1 MGAVDIYVA
10 YRFIKGLTIKWK
22 SWDAYKEGV
31 IDEDGKVIVE
41 PDDRTRKQKNS
52 YGAFNRLI
60 ASVKRVFNKVPFV
73 RSKIGSFAAALWLLR
88 EEAKKN
94 GASEVDI
101 ERMFISQVFEEGEFD
116 SCNIKEDVT
125 HNTIPRGTYHVTDDI
140 SETNEIIK
148 LGEDINSFSS
158 ELGVPLFHIHNANGT
173 NIVISYSNMEKV

>member
-31 IDEDGKVIVE
+31 IDENGKVIVE
-41 PDDRTRKQKNS
+41 PEDRTRKQKKS

-73 RSKIGSFAAALWLLR
+73 RSRIGSFAAALWLLR
-88 EEAKKN
+88 EEANKD
-94 GASEVDI
+94 GATEVDI
-101 ERMFISQVFEEGEFD
+101 EQMFIDQVFEGEFNIED
-116 SCNIKEDVT
+116 IKEDVT

-148 LGEDINSFSS
+148 LDEDINSFGS

-173 NIVISYSNMEKV
+173 NIVISYSNVEKV